1 MDIARSCD
9 ITKGTILY
17 HFKSKDNLFYRIIYE
32 SISVEFE
39 EVISHALS
47 LPADFAV
54 MYLLK
59 ILFTKRNS
67 FDVQSIIDNP
77 ELFDKCHKAMDQVR
91 REMFMP
97 VFYDLIIQATK
108 EGLFEINDLEISFI
122 ILKYGFEGFIHNN
135 YKKFTDQKYRDRFI
149 AVAEEICNN
158 TLKPVRIKFKFKIE
172 ESDHL

>member
-47 LPADFAV
+47 LPVDYGV

-67 FDVQSIIDNP
+67 FDVQSIIDNF
-77 ELFDKCHKAMDQVR
+77 ELFDRCHKAMDQVR

-97 VFYDLIIQATK
+97 VFYDLIIQAKK
-108 EGLFEINDLEISFI
+108 EGLFEIDDLEISFI

-135 YKKFTDQKYRDRFI
+135 YKKLKDKKYRDRFMK
-149 AVAEEICNN
+149 VAEEICNN
-158 TLKPVRIKFKFKIE
+158 TLKPVNFKFEFKT
-172 ESDHL
+172 